1 MRILHVVFII
11 CSLNVRGQFIN
22 NDRGSAFSDQAF
34 FNPAYIQALRIQR
47 LTATISIKKKN
58 DGIRL
63 TKDELIYHF
72 DTTGNLI
79 QLEQIKNSNGKFE
92 TTNQYFNYDSSARL
106 IESKKDRGTNWF
118 VTHFNYDSLGRI
130 HERIESI
137 ISKETQEIPSFIT
150 YERIEYTM
158 LEEGVLKKYFDE
170 NKQEFKEQ
178 TIISSD
184 LDLVVE
190 TEKWKM
196 SIHPT
201 RKEFLLN
208 DGRLASLTIYTENKD
223 LPIEQNCFAYN
234 NDGEL
239 ESKEILKDGVF
250 TNEWQLLYDPNSKI
264 ISALI
269 NQDKATGTMEI
280 FRFKEQKYAPK

>member
-1 MRILHVVFII
+1 LRILLVVFII

-22 NDRGSAFSDQAF
+22 NNSGSAFSDQGF

-72 DTTGNLI
+72 DTIGNLI
-79 QLEQIKNSNGKFE
+79 QLEQIKNSNDKLE

-106 IESKKDRGTNWF
+106 IETKKDRRTNWF

-137 ISKETQEIPSFIT
+137 ISKETQEMPSIIT
-150 YERIEYTM
+150 YERIEYTI
-158 LEEGVLKKYFDE
+158 LEEGVLKKYYDE
-170 NKQEFKEQ
+170 NKLEFKEQ
-178 TIISSD
+178 LIISSQID
-184 LDLVVE
+184 LIEE

-201 RKEFLLN
+201 RKKFLLN
-208 DGRLASLTIYTENKD
+208 DGRLASLTIYTENKE
-223 LPIEQNCFAYN
+223 LPNEENCFTYN
-234 NDGEL
+234 SDGEL

-250 TNEWQLLYDPNSKI
+250 INEWQLLYDPNSKI

>member
-1 MRILHVVFII
+1 LRILLFVVII
-11 CSLNVRGQFIN
+11 LSQDSFGQFISN
-22 NDRGSAFSDQAF
+22 NSGSAFSDQPF
-34 FNPAYIQALRIQR
+34 FNPTFIQALNIQR
-47 LTATISIKKKN
+47 LSATISIKKKN
-58 DGIRL
+58 DAIRL
-63 TKDELIYHF
+63 TTDELIYHF
-72 DTTGNLI
+72 DTAGNMI
-79 QLEQIKNSNGKFE
+79 QIEQIKNSNGKFE

-106 IESKKDRGTNWF
+106 IETKKVWGINWLI
-118 VTHFNYDSLGRI
+118 THFNYDSLGRI

-150 YERIEYTM
+150 YERIEYTI

-170 NKQEFKEQ
+170 NKHEFKEQ

-184 LDLVVE
+184 LDLIVE

-239 ESKEILKDGVF
+239 ESKEILKDGTF
-250 TNEWQLLYDPNSKI
+250 ISEWQLLYDPKSKI

-269 NQDKATGTMEI
+269 KQDKASGTMEI
-280 FRFKEQKYAPK
+280 FRFKEQKYSPK

>member
-1 MRILHVVFII
+1 MRILLVVFII

-22 NDRGSAFSDQAF
+22 NNSGSAFSDQAF

-150 YERIEYTM
+150 YERIEYTI

-170 NKQEFKEQ
+170 NKHEFKEQ

-184 LDLVVE
+184 LDLMVE

-196 SIHPT
+196 SSHPT
-201 RKEFLLN
+201 RKEYLMEF
-208 DGRLASLTIYTENKD
+208 GRLSSLTYYPENFD
-223 LPIEQNCFAYN
+223 LPIEQNCFTYN
-234 NDGEL
+234 TDGEL
-239 ESKEILKDGVF
+239 ESKEILKDGAF
-250 TNEWQLLYDPNSKI
+250 ISEWQLLYDPTNKI

-269 NQDKATGTMEI
+269 KQDKATGTMEI
-280 FRFKEQKYAPK
+280 FRFKEQKYAP

>member
-1 MRILHVVFII
+1 VFII
-11 CSLNVRGQFIN
+11 CSLDGRGQFITN
-22 NDRGSAFSDQAF
+22 NNGGAFSDQGF
-34 FNPAYIQALRIQR
+34 FNPAYIQALRIER

-72 DTTGNLI
+72 DTIGNLI
-79 QLEQIKNSNGKFE
+79 QLEQIKNSNDKLE

-106 IESKKDRGTNWF
+106 IETKKVWGVNWLI
-118 VTHFNYDSLGRI
+118 THFNYDSLGRI
-130 HERIESI
+130 HEKIESLI
-137 ISKETQEIPSFIT
+137 HRETQELHSIIN
-150 YERIEYTM
+150 YERIEYTI
-158 LEEGVLKKYFDE
+158 LEDGVLKKYFDE

-178 TIISSD
+178 LIISSQID
-184 LDLVVE
+184 LIEE

-223 LPIEQNCFAYN
+223 LPNEENCFAYN
-234 NDGEL
+234 SDGEL

-250 TNEWQLLYDPNSKI
+250 INEWQLLYDPNSKI

-280 FRFKEQKYAPK
+280 FRFREQKYVPK

>member
-1 MRILHVVFII
+1 VRILLVVFII
-11 CSLNVRGQFIN
+11 CSLDGRGQFITN
-22 NDRGSAFSDQAF
+22 NNGGAFSDQAF

-72 DTTGNLI
+72 DTIGNLI
-79 QLEQIKNSNGKFE
+79 QLEQIKNSNDKLE

-106 IESKKDRGTNWF
+106 IETKKVRGVNWLI
-118 VTHFNYDSLGRI
+118 THFNYDSLGRI
-130 HERIESI
+130 HEKIESLI
-137 ISKETQEIPSFIT
+137 HRETQELHSIIN
-150 YERIEYTM
+150 YERIEYTI

-178 TIISSD
+178 LIISSQID
-184 LDLVVE
+184 LIKE

-196 SIHPT
+196 SIHST

-208 DGRLASLTIYTENKD
+208 DGRLASLTIYTENND
-223 LPIEQNCFAYN
+223 LPNEENCFAYN
-234 NDGEL
+234 SDGEL

-250 TNEWQLLYDPNSKI
+250 INEWQLLYDPNSKI

-280 FRFKEQKYAPK
+280 FRFREQKYVPK

>member
-1 MRILHVVFII
+1 MRILLVVFII

-22 NDRGSAFSDQAF
+22 NNSGSAFSDQAF

-79 QLEQIKNSNGKFE
+79 QLEQIKN
-92 TTNQYFNYDSSARL
+92 
-106 IESKKDRGTNWF
+106 TNWF

-150 YERIEYTM
+150 YERIEYTI

-184 LDLVVE
+184 LDLIVE

-239 ESKEILKDGVF
+239 ESKEILKDGLF

>member
-1 MRILHVVFII
+1 M
-11 CSLNVRGQFIN
+11 
-22 NDRGSAFSDQAF
+22 
-34 FNPAYIQALRIQR
+34 
-47 LTATISIKKKN
+47 
-58 DGIRL
+58 
-63 TKDELIYHF
+63 IYHF

-106 IESKKDRGTNWF
+106 IETKKDRGTNWF

-130 HERIESI
+130 HERIEFI

-150 YERIEYTM
+150 YERIEYTI

-184 LDLVVE
+184 LDLMIE

-208 DGRLASLTIYTENKD
+208 DGHLASLTIYTENKD

>member
-269 NQDKATGTMEI
+269 NQDKGTGTMEI

>member
-1 MRILHVVFII
+1 VFII

-22 NDRGSAFSDQAF
+22 NNSGSAFSDQGF

-79 QLEQIKNSNGKFE
+79 QLEQIKNSNDKLE
-92 TTNQYFNYDSSARL
+92 TTHQYFSYDSYARL
-106 IESKKDRGTNWF
+106 IESKKARGTNWF

-130 HERIESI
+130 HEKIESLI
-137 ISKETQEIPSFIT
+137 HRETQELHSIIN
-150 YERIEYTM
+150 YERIEYTI
-158 LEEGVLKKYFDE
+158 LEEGVLKKYYDE

-178 TIISSD
+178 LIISSQID
-184 LDLVVE
+184 LIEE

-223 LPIEQNCFAYN
+223 LPNEENCFAYN
-234 NDGEL
+234 SDGEL

-250 TNEWQLLYDPNSKI
+250 INEWQLLYDPNSKI

-280 FRFKEQKYAPK
+280 FRFREQKYVPK

>member
-1 MRILHVVFII
+1 MRILLVVFII
-11 CSLNVRGQFIN
+11 CSQNVRGQFIN
-22 NDRGSAFSDQAF
+22 NNSGGAFSDQGF
-34 FNPAYIQALRIQR
+34 FNPAYIKALRIQR

-72 DTTGNLI
+72 DTIGNLI
-79 QLEQIKNSNGKFE
+79 QLEQIKNSNDKLE

-106 IESKKDRGTNWF
+106 IETKKDRGANCF

-130 HERIESI
+130 HERIESV
-137 ISKETQEIPSFIT
+137 ISKETQELHSIIN
-150 YERIEYTM
+150 YERIEYTI
-158 LEEGVLKKYFDE
+158 LEDGVLKKYFDE

-178 TIISSD
+178 LIISSQID
-184 LDLVVE
+184 LIEE

-223 LPIEQNCFAYN
+223 LPNEENCFAYN
-234 NDGEL
+234 SDGEL

-250 TNEWQLLYDPNSKI
+250 INEWQLLYDPNSKI

-280 FRFKEQKYAPK
+280 FRFREQKYVPK

>member
-1 MRILHVVFII
+1 MRILLVVFII
-11 CSLNVRGQFIN
+11 CSLDGRGQFITN
-22 NDRGSAFSDQAF
+22 NNGGAFSDQAF

-72 DTTGNLI
+72 DTIGNLI
-79 QLEQIKNSNGKFE
+79 QLEQIKNSNDKLE

-106 IESKKDRGTNWF
+106 IETKKVRGVNWLI
-118 VTHFNYDSLGRI
+118 THFNYDSLGRI
-130 HERIESI
+130 HEKIESLI
-137 ISKETQEIPSFIT
+137 HRETQELHSIIN
-150 YERIEYTM
+150 YERIEYTI

-178 TIISSD
+178 LIISSQID
-184 LDLVVE
+184 LIKE

-196 SIHPT
+196 SIHST

-208 DGRLASLTIYTENKD
+208 DGRLASLTIYTENND
-223 LPIEQNCFAYN
+223 LPNEENCFAYN
-234 NDGEL
+234 SDGEL

-250 TNEWQLLYDPNSKI
+250 INEWQLLYDPNSKI

-280 FRFKEQKYAPK
+280 FRFREQKYVPK

>member
-1 MRILHVVFII
+1 VFII
-11 CSLNVRGQFIN
+11 CSQNVRGQFIN
-22 NDRGSAFSDQAF
+22 NNSGGAFSDQGF

-72 DTTGNLI
+72 DTIGNLI
-79 QLEQIKNSNGKFE
+79 QLEQIKNSNDKLE

-106 IESKKDRGTNWF
+106 IETKKVRGVNWLI
-118 VTHFNYDSLGRI
+118 THFNYDSLGRI
-130 HERIESI
+130 HEKIESLI
-137 ISKETQEIPSFIT
+137 HRETQELHSIIN
-150 YERIEYTM
+150 YERIEYTI
-158 LEEGVLKKYFDE
+158 LKDGVLKKYFDE

-178 TIISSD
+178 LIISSQID
-184 LDLVVE
+184 LIEE

-208 DGRLASLTIYTENKD
+208 DGRLASLTIYTENKE
-223 LPIEQNCFAYN
+223 LPNEENCFTYN
-234 NDGEL
+234 SDGEL

-250 TNEWQLLYDPNSKI
+250 INEWQLLYDPNSKI

-280 FRFKEQKYAPK
+280 FRFREQKYVPK

>member
-1 MRILHVVFII
+1 MRILLVVFII

-22 NDRGSAFSDQAF
+22 NNSGSAFSDQGF

-72 DTTGNLI
+72 DTIGNLI
-79 QLEQIKNSNGKFE
+79 QLEQIKNSNDKLE

-106 IESKKDRGTNWF
+106 IETKKDRRTNWF

-137 ISKETQEIPSFIT
+137 ISKETQEMPSIIT
-150 YERIEYTM
+150 YERIEYTI
-158 LEEGVLKKYFDE
+158 LEEGVLKKYYDE
-170 NKQEFKEQ
+170 NKLEFKEQ
-178 TIISSD
+178 LIISSQID
-184 LDLVVE
+184 LIEE

-201 RKEFLLN
+201 RKKFLLN
-208 DGRLASLTIYTENKD
+208 DGRLASLTIYTENKE
-223 LPIEQNCFAYN
+223 LPNEENCFTYN
-234 NDGEL
+234 SDGEL

-250 TNEWQLLYDPNSKI
+250 INEWQLLYDPNSKI

>member
-1 MRILHVVFII
+1 MFII

-22 NDRGSAFSDQAF
+22 NNSGSAFSDQAF

-79 QLEQIKNSNGKFE
+79 RLEQIKNSNDKLE
-92 TTNQYFNYDSSARL
+92 ITNQYFNYDSSARL
-106 IESKKDRGTNWF
+106 IETKKVRGTNGF
-118 VTHFNYDSLGRI
+118 VTSYNYDSLGRI
-130 HERIESI
+130 HEKIESLI
-137 ISKETQEIPSFIT
+137 HRETQELHSIIN
-150 YERIEYTM
+150 YERIEYTI
-158 LEEGVLKKYFDE
+158 LEDGVLKKYFDE

-178 TIISSD
+178 LIISSQID
-184 LDLVVE
+184 LIEE

-223 LPIEQNCFAYN
+223 LPNEENCFAYN
-234 NDGEL
+234 SDGEL

-250 TNEWQLLYDPNSKI
+250 INEWQLLYDPNSKI

-280 FRFKEQKYAPK
+280 FRFREQKYVPK

>member
-1 MRILHVVFII
+1 LRILLFVVII
-11 CSLNVRGQFIN
+11 LSQDSFGQFIN
-22 NDRGSAFSDQAF
+22 NNSGSAFSDQAF

-72 DTTGNLI
+72 DTRGNLI

-150 YERIEYTM
+150 YERIEYTI

-170 NKQEFKEQ
+170 NKHEFKEQ

-184 LDLVVE
+184 LDLIVE

-269 NQDKATGTMEI
+269 KQDKASGTMEI

>member
-1 MRILHVVFII
+1 MRILLVVFII

-22 NDRGSAFSDQAF
+22 NNSGSAFSDQAF

-150 YERIEYTM
+150 YERIEYTI

-184 LDLVVE
+184 LDLIVE

>member
-1 MRILHVVFII
+1 MRILLFVVII
-11 CSLNVRGQFIN
+11 LSQDSFGQFISN
-22 NDRGSAFSDQAF
+22 NSGSAFSDQPF
-34 FNPAYIQALRIQR
+34 FNPTFIQALNIQR
-47 LTATISIKKKN
+47 LSATISIKKKN
-58 DGIRL
+58 DAIRL
-63 TKDELIYHF
+63 TTDELIYHF
-72 DTTGNLI
+72 DTAGNMI
-79 QLEQIKNSNGKFE
+79 QIEQIKNSNGKFE

-106 IESKKDRGTNWF
+106 IETKKVWGINWLI
-118 VTHFNYDSLGRI
+118 THFNYDSLGRI
-130 HERIESI
+130 HEKIESLI
-137 ISKETQEIPSFIT
+137 PRETQELPSIIN
-150 YERIEYTM
+150 YERIEYTI

-170 NKQEFKEQ
+170 NKHEFKEQ

-184 LDLVVE
+184 LDLIVE

-239 ESKEILKDGVF
+239 ESKEQLKDGTF
-250 TNEWQLLYDPNSKI
+250 ISEWQLLYDPKSKI

-269 NQDKATGTMEI
+269 KQDKASGTMEI
-280 FRFKEQKYAPK
+280 FRFKEQKYSPK